1 MAHDEQGDNRARVG
15 HRYPTI
21 TSGAQPGVGGGAVG
35 CRHFRNMGYC
45 GVTDFLCS
53 GKTRTVMFG
62 VPSYCLGSTNTEMG
76 SGELAKTPQN
86 DVKYPCSGPGPN

>member
-1 MAHDEQGDNRARVG
+1 MSKVTTEPGSDTGTQQS
-15 HRYPTI
+15 HREHN
-21 TSGAQPGVGGGAVG
+21 QVWGGGAVG